1 MHLFIIFATRTK
13 KRTMNSREKRLE
25 VLRVILSSQ
34 GIGRQDYILEELARN
49 GLKVTQATLS
59 RDLNKLRAI
68 KILKPDGY
76 RYVLPETPNYH
87 RTVSVETVP
96 QYLRNTG
103 FQSIVFSGNLAVI
116 HTRPGYAGGLA
127 SDIDNHKLPSVAGT
141 IAGDDTILIILAEN
155 VTREEFTDDMATVI
169 PAIKSVA
176 L

>member
-1 MHLFIIFATRTK
+1 
-13 KRTMNSREKRLE
+13 MNSREKRLE

-141 IAGDDTILIILAEN
+141 IAGDDTIMLVLREGCTRTSVKQALNHIIPNINNL
-155 VTREEFTDDMATVI
+155 
-169 PAIKSVA
+169 
-176 L
+176 